1 VSNLKQI
8 GLGVH
13 QYADDNHETFPCR
26 DSTQLGK
33 AGPFE
38 NYALGLG
45 GIDPETNHSF
55 MAPATNRP
63 LYCYVGKS
71 AVFHCPSDQGQ
82 NEGYLDFWN
91 DNGIWKPSNFGALG
105 CSYRLNAALWGTIRG
120 FHPTIR
126 CQPGRKKGRLGARP
140 VRFILVHEPP
150 AFWYDNYYH
159 WHYARVPQP
168 SHRRCWRATARNSF
182 DDSFCRWS
190 CQMPRLHARAQRRPG
205 VSDGADEGLD
215 LV

>member
-1 VSNLKQI
+1 MESSDAQSLKENSREGFTLIELLVVIAIIAILAAMLLPALSAAKERAKVIQCVSNLKQI

-82 NEGYLDFWN
+82 NEGYLPVWD
-91 DNGIWKPSNFGALG
+91 DDGI
-105 CSYRLNAALWGTIRG
+105 
-120 FHPTIR
+120 
-126 CQPGRKKGRLGARP
+126 
-140 VRFILVHEPP
+140 
-150 AFWYDNYYH
+150 
-159 WHYARVPQP
+159 
-168 SHRRCWRATARNSF
+168 
-182 DDSFCRWS
+182 
-190 CQMPRLHARAQRRPG
+190 
-205 VSDGADEGLD
+205 
-215 LV
+215 